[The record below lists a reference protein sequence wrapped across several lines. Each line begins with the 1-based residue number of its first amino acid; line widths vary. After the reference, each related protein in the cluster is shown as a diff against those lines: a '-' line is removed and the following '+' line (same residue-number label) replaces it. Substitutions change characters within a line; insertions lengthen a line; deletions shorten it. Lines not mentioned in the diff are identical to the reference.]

1 MLKAMGIHRG
11 FATQS
16 IFEGVDWFVGDRDRV
31 GLVGP
36 NGSGKSTWLKMLA
49 GEESPNEG
57 RFETPKGY
65 RIGYLPQFSFR
76 LGTGTVRQE
85 ARAAF
90 EPLLALRREQ
100 ESLEREMEA
109 NPAEAESLLGRV
121 GHLEEQFKDRGGYDI
136 DRKVDR
142 VLRGLGFSL
151 ADFERLVGDLS
162 GGWQMRVA
170 LARLLLEQPDLL
182 LLDEPTNHLDIE
194 ARDWLEGFL
203 AGYPGSFVVVSH
215 DRFFLDRTVNRV
227 SDIMQRK
234 LVDYSGN
241 YSKFLTERERRYDAA
256 MKAWERQQEEI
267 KRIERFIERFKA
279 KNTKATQ
286 AQSRVKMLEKIE
298 RLEKPV
304 LPPKT
309 IHFKFPSP
317 DRSERIVFRLED
329 VAKSYGSLQVF
340 EKVDLLIE
348 RGQKVALVGPN
359 GAGKSTL
366 MRILADQEP
375 IDRGERVTGKSVKM
389 EFFAQDAA
397 DRLPKDLTVLR
408 AAEDQ
413 APTSFIPQVRGLLGA
428 FLFSGPAVDK
438 PIPVLS
444 GGERNRLALAL
455 MLMTP
460 SNLFLMDEPTNHLDM
475 DSKDVLLHAL
485 KTFEGTVVFVSHD
498 RFFLS
503 NLADRV
509 IEVGGGTIYDYP
521 GDYESFLVHKAER
534 EAAQLAAEERA
545 AGRGGGANASRSG
558 VGGAGVSGADSS
570 AGGVG
575 ESNGDG
581 GGKRKASAH
590 QLKKLEDEIAELEEK
605 KAKLGE
611 LLSRGEIYADPAK
624 SAFYTKEYQEI
635 AEKLDSALE
644 SWAELAE

>member
-1 MLKAMGIHRG
+1 
-11 FATQS
+11 
-16 IFEGVDWFVGDRDRV
+16 
-31 GLVGP
+31 
-36 NGSGKSTWLKMLA
+36 
-49 GEESPNEG
+49 
-57 RFETPKGY
+57 
-65 RIGYLPQFSFR
+65 
-76 LGTGTVRQE
+76 
-85 ARAAF
+85 
-90 EPLLALRREQ
+90 
-100 ESLEREMEA
+100 MEA

-329 VAKSYGSLQVF
+329 VAKSYETFKQQGMTISRLGPEDQKILDQVYQQARRDWAAGLDRRGKPGSEALKVF
-340 EKVDLLIE
+340 SE
-348 RGQKVALVGPN
+348 ALA
-359 GAGKSTL
+359 AGK
-366 MRILADQEP
+366 
-375 IDRGERVTGKSVKM
+375 
-389 EFFAQDAA
+389 
-397 DRLPKDLTVLR
+397 
-408 AAEDQ
+408 
-413 APTSFIPQVRGLLGA
+413 
-428 FLFSGPAVDK
+428 
-438 PIPVLS
+438 
-444 GGERNRLALAL
+444 
-455 MLMTP
+455 
-460 SNLFLMDEPTNHLDM
+460 
-475 DSKDVLLHAL
+475 
-485 KTFEGTVVFVSHD
+485 
-498 RFFLS
+498 
-503 NLADRV
+503 
-509 IEVGGGTIYDYP
+509 
-521 GDYESFLVHKAER
+521 
-534 EAAQLAAEERA
+534 
-545 AGRGGGANASRSG
+545 
-558 VGGAGVSGADSS
+558 
-570 AGGVG
+570 
-575 ESNGDG
+575 
-581 GGKRKASAH
+581 
-590 QLKKLEDEIAELEEK
+590 
-605 KAKLGE
+605 
-611 LLSRGEIYADPAK
+611 
-624 SAFYTKEYQEI
+624 
-635 AEKLDSALE
+635 
-644 SWAELAE
+644 